1 MIQEVIR
8 VPAGPDAQDG
18 DGADHRGL
26 DGAGRLREELRAPRQ
41 ATDPQRDPLRRGD
54 ARLCRAQAWNFLQ
67 GCQILICD
75 TTK

>member
-1 MIQEVIR
+1 MMQEVVR

-41 ATDPQRDPLRRGD
+41 ATDPQRDSLRSRDASLRR
-54 ARLCRAQAWNFLQ
+54 AQVANFSQ
-67 GCQILICD
+67 CCQIII
-75 TTK
+75 